1 MPASTMIVYSIFYLV
16 GNSSVQY
23 LPDSVTAARYENLKQ
38 CNAALKDLR
47 INLSASLSNDEANT
61 SITPQDRT
69 KLDDAYRRAQSMS
82 CQEIEIDLPSPVQQA
97 KATAVPANAKALV
110 LWKIGRIDQANIFH
124 GTAYNEYAFDDEQ
137 TCKEAYFTT
146 QASVFDRAISEGG
159 NNVQAAEMLNTFIST
174 YKCAQVA
181 LKAGE
186 INRQPV
192 STQAVAQLIN
202 VPEQGPIRTI
212 AAQPVVQPQYMQQP
226 MEQPTLVPQYQQS
239 PQPVYSQRVRQQG
252 YAPSAFLSASY
263 PVRPVYIAETVQSPW
278 GSMSQFLY
286 PTPYSTVAECWG
298 AVNQMFG
305 TQPTERRNSAQCVFA
320 AR

>member
-23 LPDSVTAARYENLKQ
+23 LPDSVTAARYENLTQ
-38 CNAALKDLR
+38 CNAALRDLR
-47 INLSASLSNDEANT
+47 INLSASVSNDEANT
-61 SITPQDRT
+61 SITPQERT

-82 CQEIEIDLPSPVQQA
+82 CQEIEIDLPPPVQQA
-97 KATAVPANAKALV
+97 RVTAVPANAKTLV
-110 LWKIGRIDQANIFH
+110 LWKIGRIDLANIFH
-124 GTAYNEYAFDDEQ
+124 GTAYNEYAFDDVA
-137 TCKEAYFTT
+137 TCKAAYATT
-146 QASVFDRAISEGG
+146 QESVFERAISEGG
-159 NNVQAAEMLNTFIST
+159 NNVQAAEMLNTFVST

-181 LKAGE
+181 LKASE
-186 INRQPV
+186 INRQPAI
-192 STQAVAQLIN
+192 SLAIAQQIS
-202 VPEQGPIRTI
+202 VPEQVPVRTNSP
-212 AAQPVVQPQYMQQP
+212 QSVVQPQYVQQP
-226 MEQPTLVPQYQQS
+226 TEQS
-239 PQPVYSQRVRQQG
+239 PQILQPHAAYPQQLRRQG
-252 YAPSAFLSASY
+252 YAPTAFLPKSY
-263 PVRPVYIAETVQSPW
+263 PVRPVYIAETVLSPW